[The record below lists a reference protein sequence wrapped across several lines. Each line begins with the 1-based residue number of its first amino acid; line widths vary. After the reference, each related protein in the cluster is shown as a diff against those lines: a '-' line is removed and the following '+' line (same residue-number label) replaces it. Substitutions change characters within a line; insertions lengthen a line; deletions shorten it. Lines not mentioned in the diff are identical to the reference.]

1 MCGMR
6 ERRFAVPAGTA
17 QKAQF
22 NIRID
27 EDILRAYKE
36 FCEENGLD
44 PHGQIVNFMRRLVSS
59 EYDFQ
64 DKLWA
69 ILRQDAK

>member
-6 ERRFAVPAGTA
+6 ERRSAVPAETP

-27 EDILRAYKE
+27 EDVLRAYKE
-36 FCEENGLD
+36 FCKENGLD
-44 PHGQIVNFMRRLVSS
+44 PHGQIVNFMKRLVSS

-69 ILRQDAK
+69 ILRQDMK

>member
-1 MCGMR
+1 M
-6 ERRFAVPAGTA
+6 PAKA
-17 QKAQF
+17 LKKAQY

-27 EDILRAYKE
+27 EDLLRAYKK
-36 FCEENGLD
+36 FCRDNGLD

-64 DKLWA
+64 EKLWEV
-69 ILRQDAK
+69 LRQDAM